1 MKDVDK
7 KRKRGFAIGE
17 SDEVRKE
24 EIRKK
29 EEKRQAKDMENR
41 INKVTYADLLQCL
54 GLWFRLF

>member
-1 MKDVDK
+1 MKDVDR

-17 SDEVRKE
+17 SNEVRQE

-41 INKVTYADLLQCL
+41 IKKVTPTDVLKCIKI
-54 GLWFRLF
+54 